1 VAINIS
7 AAVEKLI
14 KSPSYRPRINVP
26 WIVSMIGAI
35 GAIVV
40 MILINPIA
48 FLFAFGLEA
57 LILFLLISR
66 NLEQQWGDSAAGIW
80 MRISRFALLKL
91 NSRKIHMRNW
101 RPFML
106 LFINDIKTRIDV
118 VRFAALLGQDSG
130 ILTISK
136 LIKPEDKDK
145 IRNVK
150 ELVSE
155 MRKDLKDAEME
166 AFTEVNIVDDFKRGM
181 YTVAASHGIAGL
193 KTNTVVFGW
202 SQTEDGKREELET
215 IQKIAKL
222 HKNILLL
229 HFNTSIAKQKDKR
242 IDIWWGG
249 KEKNGDLMLLL
260 SYLIRLN
267 NAWQK
272 TTINIFSVVKTE
284 SEKLSFETQIRNAV
298 YESRISAHVEL
309 FVMNDSNFISILSK
323 KSAEADLVFL
333 GLAHHIHDYSKTI
346 ESIDKIT
353 KNLKAV
359 IFVQNN
365 GMDDEIPTIFK

>member
-1 VAINIS
+1 
-7 AAVEKLI
+7 
-14 KSPSYRPRINVP
+14 
-26 WIVSMIGAI
+26 
-35 GAIVV
+35 
-40 MILINPIA
+40 
-48 FLFAFGLEA
+48 
-57 LILFLLISR
+57 
-66 NLEQQWGDSAAGIW
+66 
-80 MRISRFALLKL
+80 
-91 NSRKIHMRNW
+91 MRNW

-136 LIKPEDKDK
+136 LIKPDEKEK
-145 IRNVK
+145 IKNVK
-150 ELVSE
+150 GIVEG
-155 MRKDLKDAEME
+155 MRKDLKNAQLE

-202 SQTEDGKREELET
+202 SQTEEGKEQELKT

-222 HKNILLL
+222 NKNILLL
-229 HFNTSIAKQKDKR
+229 HFNTSMTKRKDKR

-284 SEKLSFETQIRNAV
+284 SEKLSFETQIKNAV
-298 YESRISAHVEL
+298 YESRIFAHVEL
-309 FVMNDSNFISILSK
+309 FVMNDNDFISILSE
-323 KSAEADLVFL
+323 KSADADLVFL

-346 ESIDKIT
+346 KTIDKIT
-353 KNLKAV
+353 KRLKAV
-359 IFVQNN
+359 VFVQNN

>member
-1 VAINIS
+1 
-7 AAVEKLI
+7 
-14 KSPSYRPRINVP
+14 
-26 WIVSMIGAI
+26 
-35 GAIVV
+35 
-40 MILINPIA
+40 
-48 FLFAFGLEA
+48 
-57 LILFLLISR
+57 
-66 NLEQQWGDSAAGIW
+66 
-80 MRISRFALLKL
+80 
-91 NSRKIHMRNW
+91 MRNW